1 MKYLLLLAVLFS
13 VAAGA
18 SAQAQWEPTGGAG
31 SGVMVRSLFAYGDTL
46 LAGTQRN
53 GIFRSADGGATWTQ
67 VLDLDGFTNAVL
79 RIASPAPGTLLAAAG
94 TDGVYR
100 SGDDGR
106 TWDLSNAGLSDPPEL
121 FAADLAVSDNYV
133 LVGTSDGVYFSD
145 DQGRSWDPSSIGV
158 VGWDALSLAA
168 EGNWA
173 YTYLYAGFPNTGF
186 WHSDDGGRVWTY
198 PFSLN
203 VADVVALAAREATVL
218 AGGLFAVFRSAD
230 RGFTFSSVVG
240 LPPESGG
247 YCFSFE
253 DGLDAYVGHGQ
264 GVHRSADDGRTWA
277 FFSEGLPPSPYD
289 PGEPT
294 PVNALAFLDGYL
306 YAGTER
312 DGVWRRLVGP
322 VTVAAAPVDPPVVI
336 GPGGGSFD
344 FTVTLTNVT
353 DQPQTVQAWTEVT
366 GPLDRNPVIGPRPV
380 ALSPGQTVT
389 QTIKQ
394 RVPGAAPAGTYT
406 YAVRAGVFPGIP
418 FGSDAFAVTKQEAP
432 LAHAGNGGGES
443 WATSGWGAAPA
454 SASGLP
460 AGLPGGALSE
470 AHPNP
475 FSSQARLTLEVV
487 EAQPVRIAVYDALG
501 RIVAILH
508 DGLLGAG
515 AHALTL
521 DGSSLPAGVYFVR
534 VAGETFGG
542 ARRVLLVR

>member
-1 MKYLLLLAVLFS
+1 
-13 VAAGA
+13 
-18 SAQAQWEPTGGAG
+18 
-31 SGVMVRSLFAYGDTL
+31 
-46 LAGTQRN
+46 
-53 GIFRSADGGATWTQ
+53 
-67 VLDLDGFTNAVL
+67 
-79 RIASPAPGTLLAAAG
+79 
-94 TDGVYR
+94 
-100 SGDDGR
+100 
-106 TWDLSNAGLSDPPEL
+106 
-121 FAADLAVSDNYV
+121 
-133 LVGTSDGVYFSD
+133 
-145 DQGRSWDPSSIGV
+145 
-158 VGWDALSLAA
+158 
-168 EGNWA
+168 
-173 YTYLYAGFPNTGF
+173 
-186 WHSDDGGRVWTY
+186 
-198 PFSLN
+198 
-203 VADVVALAAREATVL
+203 
-218 AGGLFAVFRSAD
+218 
-230 RGFTFSSVVG
+230 
-240 LPPESGG
+240 
-247 YCFSFE
+247 
-253 DGLDAYVGHGQ
+253 
-264 GVHRSADDGRTWA
+264 
-277 FFSEGLPPSPYD
+277 
-289 PGEPT
+289 
-294 PVNALAFLDGYL
+294 
-306 YAGTER
+306 
-312 DGVWRRLVGP
+312 
-322 VTVAAAPVDPPVVI
+322 
-336 GPGGGSFD
+336 
-344 FTVTLTNVT
+344 
-353 DQPQTVQAWTEVT
+353 
-366 GPLDRNPVIGPRPV
+366 
-380 ALSPGQTVT
+380 VT